1 MSVTAFLVLALA
13 AIAAVVF
20 AGQVRKKN
28 MWLWICAY
36 WLVLT
41 VKNLLDLVGSR

>member
-1 MSVTAFLVLALA
+1 MSVTAWLVLALA
-13 AIAAVVF
+13 VIAAVVF
-20 AGQVRKKN
+20 VGQVRKKN

-41 VKNLLDLVGSR
+41 VKNLWEWWGMR